1 MCYTLQAFYKVLL
14 AVCLTF
20 TAGGN
25 DDNFSFL
32 FPPKFN
38 KALQVV
44 AVENGKN
51 LTFLEN
57 YFPLIQGQFF
67 VKYSIF
73 NKSPSVYPRTRKL
86 KSSRSF

>member
-32 FPPKFN
+32 FPPKFYFER
-38 KALQVV
+38 KKV
-44 AVENGKN
+44 ADKTTTDLKGQKIRTNQN
-51 LTFLEN
+51 TLIAFL
-57 YFPLIQGQFF
+57 
-67 VKYSIF
+67 
-73 NKSPSVYPRTRKL
+73 PRTDLISEYEVVRV
-86 KSSRSF
+86 